1 MNALNIFLIIKCF
14 FILKVPIQWTF
25 WLCNG
30 KKKILLFF
38 FTFFGYYL
46 LNLLGRKILLWNE
59 DFETMWLQG
68 TEPSCGG
75 CKMLQLFYMFF

>member
-30 KKKILLFF
+30 KKKILFIFFYLFWLLF
-38 FTFFGYYL
+38 IKFIGEKDFTL
-46 LNLLGRKILLWNE
+46 E
-59 DFETMWLQG
+59 
-68 TEPSCGG
+68 
-75 CKMLQLFYMFF
+75 